1 MSAES
6 KDTLILN
13 TATLGTDLLK
23 KPGEKLGEKKPMILS
38 SELNLTLR
46 PMQYPQFFHLYK
58 NSIKN
63 IWTTDEIDFSID
75 YQHLRDKLTPQEG
88 HLIKRLVAFFAT
100 ADNIVAHNL
109 VLNFYKHIN
118 SPEFRMFL
126 GKQLFD
132 EMLHVETYLLLV
144 DNYIPDPEER
154 KDAFDAYKNIPSV
167 KLKAD
172 FCFKYMDSIN
182 ELHDLKTDHDRRQFL
197 ENLVC
202 FAACVE
208 GLFFFGSFAYVYF
221 LRNKGLLPGLATAT
235 NWVFRD
241 ESMHIEAA
249 MSVIKVIRE
258 EYPQL
263 FDAALEEK
271 IYKMIDEAITVELS
285 FCQEALSLGVSGMSP
300 IMMKEY
306 LEYVAD
312 QRLVQLGMKRKYLSQ
327 NPFPFMILQDLQP
340 LTNFFEKRVTE
351 YQKGISLE
359 SGGMAFDESF

>member
-1 MSAES
+1 M
-6 KDTLILN
+6 ILN
-13 TATLGTDLLK
+13 T
-23 KPGEKLGEKKPMILS
+23 
-38 SELNLTLR
+38 ELNLTLR
-46 PMQYPQFFHLYK
+46 PMKYPQFFQLYK

-75 YQHLRDKLTPQEG
+75 YEHLRDRFTPQEA

-144 DNYIPDPEER
+144 DSYIPDADDR
-154 KDAFDAYKNIPSV
+154 KAAFDAYKNVPSV
-167 KLKAD
+167 KKKAD
-172 FCFKYMDSIN
+172 FCLKYMDSIN
-182 ELHDLKTDHDRRQFL
+182 QIDVLDTDDKKRGFIQ
-197 ENLVC
+197 NLIC
-202 FAACVE
+202 FASCVE

-221 LRNKGLLPGLATAT
+221 LRSKGLLPGLATAT

-241 ESMHIEAA
+241 ETTHILGA
-249 MSVIKVIRE
+249 MEVIRVLRS
-258 EYPQL
+258 EYPEV
-263 FDAALEEK
+263 FDKKLEEMVV
-271 IYKMIDEAITVELS
+271 KMIDEAIAVEMEFCEDALS
-285 FCQEALSLGVSGMSP
+285 FGVSGLSP
-300 IMMKEY
+300 GLMKEY

-312 QRLVQLGMKRKYLSQ
+312 QRLVQLGYSRRYLAK
-327 NPFPFMILQDLQP
+327 NPFSFMVLQDLQP

-351 YQKGISLE
+351 YQKGLE
-359 SGGMAFDESF
+359 TSRSAVVFNESF

>member
-1 MSAES
+1 
-6 KDTLILN
+6 
-13 TATLGTDLLK
+13 
-23 KPGEKLGEKKPMILS
+23 MILDP
-38 SELNLTLR
+38 ELNLTLR
-46 PMQYPQFFHLYK
+46 PMQYPEFFQLYK
-58 NSIKN
+58 DSVKN
-63 IWTTDEIDFSID
+63 IWTTDELDFSVD
-75 YQHLRDKLTPQEG
+75 LQHIRDKVDPKEA

-144 DNYIPDPEER
+144 DNYLPDPEER
-154 KDAFDAYKNIPSV
+154 AEAFDAYQSIPSV
-167 KLKAD
+167 KRKAD
-172 FCFKYMDSIN
+172 FCFKYMDSIE
-182 ELHDLKTDHDRRQFL
+182 ELDKLDNDEKRRQFV
-197 ENLVC
+197 ENLIC

-241 ESMHIEAA
+241 ETMHINAA
-249 MSVIKVIRE
+249 MAAIAAIKK

-263 FDAALEEK
+263 FDSSLEKKVK
-271 IYKMIDEAITVELS
+271 IMIEEAVEVEMH
-285 FCQEALSLGVSGMSP
+285 FCEDVLAQGISGISP
-300 IMMKEY
+300 KSMKDY
-306 LEYVAD
+306 LYFCAD
-312 QRLVQLGMKRKYLSQ
+312 QRLEQLGYKKQYNTP
-327 NPFPFMILQDLQP
+327 NPFPFMVLQDVQP

-351 YQKGISLE
+351 YQKGFSL
-359 SGGMAFDESF
+359 SPDQVVFDEVF

>member
-1 MSAES
+1 
-6 KDTLILN
+6 
-13 TATLGTDLLK
+13 
-23 KPGEKLGEKKPMILS
+23 
-38 SELNLTLR
+38 
-46 PMQYPQFFHLYK
+46 LYK

-63 IWTTDEIDFSID
+63 IWTTEEIDFSVD
-75 YQHLRDKLTPQEG
+75 FQHLRDRLSPQEA
-88 HLIKRLVAFFAT
+88 HLVKRLVAFFAT

-144 DNYIPDPEER
+144 DNYIPNPEER
-154 KDAFDAYKNIPSV
+154 KEAFAAFQNIPSV
-167 KLKAD
+167 KKKAD
-172 FCFKYMDSIN
+172 FCFKYMDSIDKLDQLDSD
-182 ELHDLKTDHDRRQFL
+182 EKRRQFI

-202 FAACVE
+202 FASCVE

-249 MSVIKVIRE
+249 MAAIDVIRK
-258 EYPQL
+258 EYPHL
-263 FDAALEEK
+263 FDAQLETRMVQ
-271 IYKMIDEAITVELS
+271 MIEEAIEVEMT
-285 FCQEALSLGVSGMSP
+285 FCEDALSQGVTGLSP
-300 IMMKEY
+300 KLMREY

-312 QRLVQLGMKRKYLSQ
+312 QRLYQLGFKKRYLTK
-327 NPFPFMILQDLQP
+327 NPFTFMVLQDVQP

-351 YQKGISLE
+351 YSKG
-359 SGGMAFDESF
+359 FDTSKAAVSFEMDF